1 MRKKNVVL
9 GFLGT
14 TLDRARRANRF
25 DGWRPSVSV
34 TMHAEELPV
43 DRFIL
48 IHGQSATGLAR
59 QIRSDIGEVSP
70 DTDVEFRQMEFTN
83 AWDFEEVFSNLLD
96 FTRSFPFD
104 PDDEEYYVH
113 LTTGTHVAQ
122 ICLFLLTEARYFPA
136 KFVQSS
142 PGQEPPLAKGS
153 LQIVDLDLS
162 KYNSIAQRF
171 AEERRDRYAAL
182 KSGINTRNA
191 RFNSMIE
198 RIERVAVGS
207 KAPILIM
214 GPTGAGKSQLAR
226 RIYELKKDCFQVSG
240 NFVEVNCATLRGD
253 SSMSALFGHIKG
265 AFTGAATGRDGYLKK
280 ADKGILFLDEIG
292 ELGTDEQAM
301 LLRALE
307 DKVFFPLGAD
317 AETESDF
324 QLIGGTNKELGALSR
339 EGKFRED
346 LLARINLWT
355 FQMPG
360 LAERREDIE
369 PNIEYELERFARLN
383 NSLVTFTSDAREQ
396 FLKFSHTKEAIWNAN
411 FRDLNA
417 AITRMA
423 TLAVGGRITMPDVD
437 EEILRL
443 QQHWE
448 GITPQN
454 ERAERL
460 LRKIL
465 PSDELDQLDRF
476 ERVQLEDVVSVIA
489 ASDSLA
495 GAGRTLF
502 HASRERK
509 NHAND
514 TDRLRK
520 YLAKF
525 GLEFGAVKARLVG
538 M

>member
-1 MRKKNVVL
+1 MPKRNVVI

-14 TLDRARRANRF
+14 TLDRARRANRW
-25 DGWRPSVSV
+25 DGWRPSVSL
-34 TMHAEELPV
+34 TMHPEELPV
-43 DRFIL
+43 HRLAL
-48 IHGQSATGLAR
+48 IHGREAAGLAR
-59 QIRSDIGEVSP
+59 QIKDDISDVSP
-70 DTDVEFRQMEFTN
+70 LTDVEFREMEFSN

-96 FTRSFPFD
+96 FTRAYPFD
-104 PDDEEYYVH
+104 PDAEEYYVH

-142 PGQEPPLAKGS
+142 PGQNPPLAKGA

-162 KYNSIAQRF
+162 KYDSIARRF

-182 KSGINTRNA
+182 KSGINTRNQ

-198 RIERVAVGS
+198 RIERVAVNS
-207 KAPILIM
+207 KAPILLM

-226 RIYELKKDCFQVSG
+226 RIFELKKDCFQVSG

-253 SSMSALFGHIKG
+253 SSMSALFGHVKG
-265 AFTGAATGRDGYLKK
+265 AFTGAAAGRDGYLKK
-280 ADKGILFLDEIG
+280 ADKGLLFLDEIG

-317 AETESDF
+317 AETASDF
-324 QLIGGTNKELGALSR
+324 QLIGGTNKDLGDLSR
-339 EGKFRED
+339 TGKFRED

-355 FQMPG
+355 FHLPG
-360 LAERREDIE
+360 LAARREDIE
-369 PNIEYELERFARLN
+369 PNIEYELEKFARNN
-383 NSLVTFTSDAREQ
+383 NSLVTFTTDARQ
-396 FLKFSHTKEAIWNAN
+396 RFLAFSHAKEAVWSAN

-417 AITRMA
+417 AIIRMA
-423 TLAVGGRITMPDVD
+423 TLAVGGRITLADVE

-443 QQHWE
+443 RTHWE
-448 GITPQN
+448 GVVPEQEQTSTRLQ
-454 ERAERL
+454 RVLSAAEL
-460 LRKIL
+460 
-465 PSDELDQLDRF
+465 ECLDRF
-476 ERVQLEDVVSVIA
+476 ERVQLEDVVNVIA
-489 ASDSLA
+489 ESDSLA
-495 GAGRTLF
+495 QAGRTLF
-502 HASRERK
+502 HASREKK
-509 NHAND
+509 NHTND

-525 GLEFGAVKARLVG
+525 GLDFNGVKRAVG
-538 M
+538 NG